1 MAVRVHKKRGAP
13 LNGLRCPR
21 DAKAYFLPPA
31 RLSPAPQMP
40 LAKAVKE
47 WVRHGPRHGRWH
59 APGVLG
65 QVNRRTLVVLI
76 PPPPPDFYSPFPF
89 PAPQETRNSKVAA
102 DEKAVMLYGGFIF
115 GDKRQFINKLDG
127 TLATLRNCERLALST
142 NQIDRMTPFTG
153 MENLRLLSLSRNAIK
168 KIERL
173 EDVANT
179 LEELWI
185 SYNLISSLDGLGAC
199 QKLQVRGGERE
210 RAEEETAAD
219 DDDVLCCSPHT
230 ARARSLSPLLGP
242 PPLHRLSS

>member
-1 MAVRVHKKRGAP
+1 
-13 LNGLRCPR
+13 
-21 DAKAYFLPPA
+21 
-31 RLSPAPQMP
+31 
-40 LAKAVKE
+40 
-47 WVRHGPRHGRWH
+47 
-59 APGVLG
+59 
-65 QVNRRTLVVLI
+65 
-76 PPPPPDFYSPFPF
+76 
-89 PAPQETRNSKVAA
+89 VAA

-199 QKLQVRGGERE
+199 QKLQVRGGGRERE
-210 RAEEETAAD
+210 RAKEESRGDGGRRRRCVVLFAAH
-219 DDDVLCCSPHT
+219 SPRTVPSHHSW
-230 ARARSLSPLLGP
+230 APLPSLTLPS
-242 PPLHRLSS
+242 